1 MIAPMYPLK
10 KVSYFGSYAAGNQTG
25 TSDLDILVEFTTPG
39 VSLLILSDLKL
50 RLEDE
55 LRVPVDI
62 IHFPLPKDA
71 FLRIGKVVP
80 VYG

>member
-10 KVSYFGSYAAGNQTG
+10 KVSYFGSYATGSQTG
-25 TSDLDILVEFTTPG
+25 ASDLDIIVEFTTPG
-39 VSLLILSDLKL
+39 VSLFMLSDLKL

-71 FLRIGKVVP
+71 FINPDKVVP